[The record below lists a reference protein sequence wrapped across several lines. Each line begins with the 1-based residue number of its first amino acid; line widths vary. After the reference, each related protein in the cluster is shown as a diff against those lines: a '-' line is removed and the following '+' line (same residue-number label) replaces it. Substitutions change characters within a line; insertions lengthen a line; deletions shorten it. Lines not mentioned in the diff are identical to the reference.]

1 MTVMDDER
9 ARPLPDRR
17 GPRPQTTPTNP
28 HMQLDQLPPPRVLA
42 GLTELLFKLP
52 GVGEQ
57 PSAIS
62 VPGARA
68 LWLDPNDAR
77 GPRHAFLVGREFAH
91 VHPPP
96 EGSLHVALPPSL
108 VPEAIACGWAE
119 IHPVARLGLIPGNVV
134 MLYAPRDDVEVAVV
148 LGLIRSALA
157 FARGEH
163 PEERQ

>member
-1 MTVMDDER
+1 MTVVDDER
-9 ARPLPDRR
+9 IRPLPERR

-28 HMQLDQLPPPRVLA
+28 HMQLDQLPAGRVLA
-42 GLTELLFKLP
+42 TLADLLFALP

-68 LWLDPNDAR
+68 LWLEPDDAR
-77 GPRHAFLVGREFAH
+77 GPREAFLVGREFAH
-91 VHPPP
+91 LHPPP

-108 VPEAIACGWAE
+108 AAEAIERGWAE

-134 MLYAPRDDVEVAVV
+134 MLYAPRDDPEVAVV
-148 LGLIRSALA
+148 LGLVRSALA
-157 FARGEH
+157 FARGGV
-163 PEERQ
+163 PEDG